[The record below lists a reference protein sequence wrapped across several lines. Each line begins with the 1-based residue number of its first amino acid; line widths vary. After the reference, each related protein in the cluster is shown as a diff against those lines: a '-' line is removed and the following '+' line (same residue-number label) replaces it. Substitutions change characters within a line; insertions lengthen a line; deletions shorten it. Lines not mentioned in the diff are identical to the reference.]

1 MQGLL
6 QDILSKGGGGVIN
19 FSVSIITACVTMPIN
34 TLLRVLCH
42 QFTLAKLAVFTLHAY
57 ARGGGGKVIGC
68 VIVISKKLP
77 LSDSN

>member
-1 MQGLL
+1 MYAGFVAGYFV
-6 QDILSKGGGGVIN
+6 KRGGVIN

-57 ARGGGGKVIGC
+57 ARGGG
-68 VIVISKKLP
+68 
-77 LSDSN
+77 